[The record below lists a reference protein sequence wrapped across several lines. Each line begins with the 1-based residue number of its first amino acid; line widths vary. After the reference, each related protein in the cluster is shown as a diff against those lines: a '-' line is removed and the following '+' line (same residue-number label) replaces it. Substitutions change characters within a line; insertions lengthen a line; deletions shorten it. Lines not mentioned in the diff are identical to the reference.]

1 MTSKE
6 KAFDEFWSTLNGNL
20 ADQPLKLST
29 EMDSFYSQPEWTV
42 YRVHYSGI
50 DGYPLFAWISIPSH
64 STDRQLPALLR
75 MPDYGSVHD
84 VIHTSLRQDAIV
96 MNATHRGQ
104 RHSDSDFQAQYPG
117 LLTEGID
124 RPETFVMLRVFADAI
139 RAVDAL
145 LGWIGGDPA
154 PTLVLTGSGLG
165 GALALA
171 AAAHHHQVKAV
182 AADTPLALGHP
193 MMIDGK
199 AYPLG
204 EIADYLRIHP
214 DQQDNLRATTAPLNP
229 VTLATKI
236 DVPVLLSV
244 GRRDQGQCPM
254 SVGSELAA
262 ALLDCDLRVYDGGS
276 EGGGHLHEVWQRA
289 INNGDRATT
298 SAVLFG
304 GNYVVG
310 EDGERKLFRKTHY
323 KHFHHSDRTCVMV
336 GKWLQLVGRKHEQL
350 SGA

>member
-1 MTSKE
+1 MNSNDI
-6 KAFDEFWSTLNGNL
+6 AFDEFWNTLSEDL
-20 ADQPLKLST
+20 AKQPLQLST
-29 EMDSFYSQPEWTV
+29 EIDTFYSQPEFTV

-50 DGYPLFAWISIPSH
+50 GGYRLFAWMSIPSH
-64 STDRQLPALLR
+64 ATDRQLPALLR

-139 RAVDAL
+139 RAVDAV
-145 LGWIGGDPA
+145 LGWIGGESAA
-154 PTLVLTGSGLG
+154 PLVLTGSGLG

-171 AAAHHHQVKAV
+171 AAAHHPQVKAV

-199 AYPLG
+199 AYPLA
-204 EIADYLRIHP
+204 EMADYLRVYP
-214 DQQDNLRATTAPLNP
+214 DQQDSLLAATAPLNP
-229 VTLATKI
+229 IKLAAKI
-236 DVPVLLSV
+236 DVPVLLSL

-254 SVGSELAA
+254 SIGSELDA
-262 ALLDCDLRVYDGGS
+262 ALPSCDLRIYHGGS
-276 EGGGHLHEVWQRA
+276 
-289 INNGDRATT
+289 
-298 SAVLFG
+298 
-304 GNYVVG
+304 
-310 EDGERKLFRKTHY
+310 
-323 KHFHHSDRTCVMV
+323 
-336 GKWLQLVGRKHEQL
+336 
-350 SGA
+350 

>member
-1 MTSKE
+1 MTSKNM
-6 KAFDEFWSTLNGNL
+6 AFDEFWSALSEDL
-20 ADQPLKLST
+20 AKQPLQLST
-29 EMDSFYSQPEWTV
+29 EIDTFYSQPEFTV

-50 DGYPLFAWISIPSH
+50 GGYRLFAWMSIPSH
-64 STDRQLPALLR
+64 ATDRQLPALLR

-84 VIHTSLRQDAIV
+84 VIYTPLRQDAIV
-96 MNATHRGQ
+96 MNASHRGQ

-117 LLTEGID
+117 LITEGID
-124 RPETFVMLRVFADAI
+124 RPEDFVMLRVFADAI
-139 RAVDAL
+139 RAVDAV
-145 LGWIGGDPA
+145 LGWIGGESAA
-154 PTLVLTGSGLG
+154 PLVLTGSGLG

-171 AAAHHHQVKAV
+171 AAAHHPQVKAV

-262 ALLDCDLRVYDGGS
+262 ALPDCDLRVYDGGS
-276 EGGGHLHEVWQRA
+276 EGGGHLHEVLKAAW
-289 INNGDRATT
+289 
-298 SAVLFG
+298 L
-304 GNYVVG
+304 
-310 EDGERKLFRKTHY
+310 KTH
-323 KHFHHSDRTCVMV
+323 
-336 GKWLQLVGRKHEQL
+336 LELV
-350 SGA
+350 